1 MQPPDQPRR
10 AACDNPVPAADQAD
24 ASAGHLPRATLLEQ
38 TSRSWPVPAA
48 DLAAAPWTQT
58 ARGAKA
64 IISDWKSASRPST
77 LSTAAVCCRHVW
89 NRGVRAQRSPS
100 LTMSDPIQASSSGSA
115 GIEQR
120 LSASL
125 LAQYMA
131 LCKPRVLQ
139 LIVFCAFIGMV
150 LAIPGVPSAED
161 WLKIVLASG
170 GIWLVAA
177 AAAAFN
183 CLVEKSIDAKMRRTA
198 WRPTAR
204 GELSEIGRAH
214 V

>member
-1 MQPPDQPRR
+1 
-10 AACDNPVPAADQAD
+10 
-24 ASAGHLPRATLLEQ
+24 
-38 TSRSWPVPAA
+38 
-48 DLAAAPWTQT
+48 
-58 ARGAKA
+58 
-64 IISDWKSASRPST
+64 
-77 LSTAAVCCRHVW
+77 
-89 NRGVRAQRSPS
+89 
-100 LTMSDPIQASSSGSA
+100 MSDPIQASSSGSA

-120 LSASL
+120 ISASL

-150 LAIPGVPSAED
+150 LAIPGLPSAED

-183 CLVEKSIDAKMRRTA
+183 CLVEKSIDAKMRRT
-198 WRPTAR
+198 RSEEHTS
-204 GELSEIGRAH
+204 ELQSH
-214 V
+214 